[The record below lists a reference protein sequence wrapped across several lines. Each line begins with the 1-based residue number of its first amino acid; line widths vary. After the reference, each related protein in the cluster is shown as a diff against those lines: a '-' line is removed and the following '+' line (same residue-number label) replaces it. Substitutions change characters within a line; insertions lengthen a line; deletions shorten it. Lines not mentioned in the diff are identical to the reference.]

1 MATTFATPYSLLPTQ
16 LMPLTLDRVP
26 DDQVIL
32 ASTVCQRI
40 AADPLTHTM
49 GSKLMRYVIPK
60 IHTAIQTNTFA
71 SILVIGAHTRSP
83 TDIITGNEKADKPF
97 NWQRPTARVVY
108 APEGNILQLSVIP
121 GHAYV
126 EHYAALIATYVA
138 SKAFAGTRIPTV
150 HYRLPPADASV
161 TLFANS
167 NLRHLGP
174 VDIAIVGYVDSLPN
188 STGTGDWETATAT
201 HSGAGEPPLFAW
213 KKRKLQNGRIVAFVG
228 CTACYWGDIGGQ
240 LIRSLSELS
249 GVREAIYIGKL
260 GTLDER
266 HVPNSVLATG
276 SCSKFHDGGM
286 VEWESVLDRAV
297 QGSRIVVNGVHCTVA
312 TSLCETKEWAR
323 DWKTKADWVD
333 PEIGHMAR
341 VSIERGVLFGYLH
354 VVSDNLSREG
364 LEGLV
369 DERKATII
377 ADRKKL
383 LQEVEWVLE
392 RYFSE
397 IGER

>member
-1 MATTFATPYSLLPTQ
+1 MATAFATPYLP
-16 LMPLTLDRVP
+16 LPILNLDMVS
-26 DDQVIL
+26 DDPTIL

-40 AADPLTHTM
+40 AAEPPTHTM
-49 GSKLMRYVIPK
+49 GPKLMRYVIPK

-71 SILVIGAHTRSP
+71 NILVIGAHTRSSI
-83 TDIITGNEKADKPF
+83 DIITGNEKADKPF
-97 NWQRPTARVVY
+97 NWQRPTARVLY
-108 APEGNILQLSVIP
+108 APEGNILQLSVFP

-126 EHYAALIATYVA
+126 EHYAALIAAYVA
-138 SKAFAGTRIPTV
+138 SKASAGPRIPTV
-150 HYRLPPADASV
+150 HYRLPPPDAAV

-174 VDIAIVGYVDSLPN
+174 VDIAIVGYVDSLPE
-188 STGTGDWETATAT
+188 STGSGDWETGMR
-201 HSGAGEPPLFAW
+201 SVGGEPPLFAW
-213 KKRKLQNGRIVAFVG
+213 KKRKLQNGWVVAFVG

-240 LIRSLSELS
+240 LIRSLNELS
-249 GVREAIYIGKL
+249 GVREAIYVGKL
-260 GTLDER
+260 GTLDAR

-286 VEWESVLDRAV
+286 VEWESVLDKAV
-297 QGSRIVVNGVHCTVA
+297 HGSRMVVNGVHCTVA

-323 DWKTKADWVD
+323 HWKTKADWVD

-341 VSIERGVLFGYLH
+341 VSMERGVLFGYLH

-383 LQEVEWVLE
+383 LQEVERILE
-392 RYFSE
+392 RYFNE